1 MTRLW
6 KHQQDA
12 ISWALDRYQAILNH
26 GMGCG
31 KSRTTLE
38 IIKRLSASKV
48 LVCCPVAVI
57 PAWCK
62 QVGLWIPDV
71 RVVALTKG
79 TAKQKDEVVQAAL
92 ADTTPVIVVVNYETA
107 WRMKSLERV
116 RWDVLVWDEVHR
128 LKAPSGAASRWA
140 GRVCK
145 ANPQARKIALSG
157 TLIPHSVLDLWA
169 IYRAVESPD
178 CPTFGTSF
186 TLHRAKY
193 AVMSNGLQKFVV
205 GYRNL
210 DDAHRRLAATT
221 HQAKSADV
229 LDLPPILVQDV
240 AVDLTPAEA
249 RVYRE
254 IETDFCAV
262 VENGTITP
270 ANALVQLL
278 RLQQV
283 CGGAVRYD
291 GDTVSKN
298 LVDVPAKAAAL
309 ADMLEDLPPDEPV
322 VVFCRFSSDIANVRA
337 VADRL
342 GVTVS
347 ELSGHARQLDDWQQ
361 GKTRLLVTQI
371 QSGGIGIDLTR
382 ASVAWFYSLGY
393 SLSEYEQAVARLHR
407 PGQTKHTHIYHL
419 IATHNGRA
427 TVDGR
432 VHEAL
437 RDRKEVVDVIIDGLR
452 DRTRCTAA
460 AQDAGRDP
468 RDRRQDRREVGGSR
482 LTQGADR
489 KSVV

>member
-6 KHQQDA
+6 AHQQAA
-12 ISWALDRYQAILNH
+12 IAWALDRYQAILNH
-26 GMGCG
+26 GMGAG
-31 KSRTTLE
+31 KTRTTLE
-38 IIKRLSASKV
+38 ILRRCGASRT

-57 PAWCK
+57 AAWVK
-62 QVGLWIPDV
+62 QVGLWLPDV

-79 TAKQKDEVVQAAL
+79 TSKDKDEIVAAAL

-116 RWDVLVWDEVHR
+116 RWDALVWDEVHR

-140 GRVCK
+140 GRICK
-145 ANPQARKIALSG
+145 SNPQARKIALSG

-193 AVMSNGLQKFVV
+193 AVMSNGQQKFVV

-210 DDAHRRLAATT
+210 DDAHKKLAATT
-221 HQAKSADV
+221 HQVKSADV
-229 LDLPPILVQDV
+229 LDLPPIVVQDV
-240 AVDLTPAEA
+240 TVELSPAEA

-254 IETDFCAV
+254 LETDFCAV
-262 VENGTITP
+262 VEGGTITP

-278 RLQQV
+278 RMQQV

-291 GDTVSKN
+291 GDKGALN
-298 LVDVPAKAAAL
+298 LVEIPAKAAAL
-309 ADMLEDLPPDEPV
+309 ADMLQDLPTGEPV

-337 VADRL
+337 AAARL
-342 GVTVS
+342 GITTS
-347 ELSGHARQLDDWQQ
+347 ELSGSERRLEEWQA
-361 GKTRLLVTQI
+361 GKTQLLVTQI

-382 ASVAWFYSLGY
+382 ASVAWFFSLGY

-419 IATHNGRA
+419 IATISGRS

-432 VHEAL
+432 VHEAI
-437 RDRKEVVDVIIDGLR
+437 RDRKEIVDVILDGFR
-452 DRTRCTAA
+452 DRPRPAAA
-460 AQDAGRDP
+460 AQ
-468 RDRRQDRREVGGSR
+468 
-482 LTQGADR
+482 GAH
-489 KSVV
+489 

>member
-6 KHQQDA
+6 AHQQAA
-12 ISWALDRYQAILNH
+12 ISWALDRHQAILNH
-26 GMGCG
+26 GMGAG
-31 KSRTTLE
+31 KTRTTLE
-38 IIKRLSASKV
+38 ILRGVKATKT

-57 PAWCK
+57 PAWQK
-62 QVGLWIPDV
+62 QVGLWMPEV

-79 TAKQKDEVVQAAL
+79 TSKQKDEIVAAAL

-107 WRMKSLERV
+107 WRMKSLERI
-116 RWDVLVWDEVHR
+116 RWDALVWDEVHR

-140 GRVCK
+140 GRICK

-169 IYRAVESPD
+169 IFRAVESPD
-178 CPTFGTSF
+178 CPTFGTSY

-210 DDAHRRLAATT
+210 DDAHKKLAATT
-221 HQAKSADV
+221 HQVKSADV
-229 LDLPPILVQDV
+229 LDLPPIVVQDV
-240 AVDLTPAEA
+240 TVELSPAEA

-254 IETDFCAV
+254 LETDFCAV
-262 VENGTITP
+262 VEGGTITP

-278 RLQQV
+278 RMQQT

-291 GDTVSKN
+291 GGDGSLNIVPI
-298 LVDVPAKAAAL
+298 PAKAAVL
-309 ADMLEDLPPDEPV
+309 ADMLEDLPSDEPV
-322 VVFCRFSSDIANVRA
+322 VVFCRFSSDISNVRA
-337 VADRL
+337 AAERL
-342 GVTVS
+342 GITVS
-347 ELSGHARQLDDWQQ
+347 ELSGRARQLDDWQH

-407 PGQTKHTHIYHL
+407 PGQTKHTHVYHL
-419 IATHNGRA
+419 IATSNGRA

-437 RDRKEVVDVIIDGLR
+437 RDRKEVVDVILDGIKDKSR
-452 DRTRCTAA
+452 PAPAA
-460 AQDAGRDP
+460 P
-468 RDRRQDRREVGGSR
+468 
-482 LTQGADR
+482 GAH
-489 KSVV
+489 